1 MSDNPTTK
9 LLTTRELASM
19 LGLKP
24 RTVDTWRVT
33 GEGPPF
39 VRIGRVVRY
48 RQSDIET
55 FLAGQLRRSTSDPG
69 DG

>member
-1 MSDNPTTK
+1 
-9 LLTTRELASM
+9 M